1 MDERREREDE
11 GRRWGGRREK
21 EERYDE
27 GEGEGERERE
37 RETRREKLMSL
48 TFRVLHGIKS
58 TQAMVFHAIP

>member
-27 GEGEGERERE
+27 GEGGRERE
-37 RETRREKLMSL
+37 RNEEGKINVVNLPRSPR
-48 TFRVLHGIKS
+48 H
-58 TQAMVFHAIP
+58 